1 MDMRPTLLLLPGL
14 LCDERLWRDQV
25 AGLADEADIAIAEL
39 TQDDSIGGMAA
50 RAIAMLDAR
59 GTQDFA
65 VCGLSMGGY
74 VAIEVWRQATARVTR
89 LALLDTSARADTEA
103 QTRRRRGLMAL
114 TRTGQFKGVTPRLL
128 PSLIHPDRLGTP
140 LADEVRAMAERIGRE
155 AFLRQQQAIMTRV
168 DSRGDLARVA
178 VPTLVGVGA
187 EDILTPPELAEE
199 MAALIPGATLRR
211 FTGSG
216 HLPTMEVPELVNAA
230 LRDWLAPTGHG
241 FP

>member
-25 AGLADEADIAIAEL
+25 SGLAEIADIAIADM
-39 TQDDSIGGMAA
+39 TRDDSVAGMAA

-59 GTQDFA
+59 GSGAFA

-74 VAIEVWRQATARVTR
+74 VAIEVWRQATSRVTR

-155 AFLRQQQAIMTRV
+155 AFLRQQQAIMTRP
-168 DSRGDLARVA
+168 DSRADLLRVG

-199 MAALIPGATLRR
+199 MAALIPGATLVR
-211 FTGSG
+211 FAGSG
-216 HLPTMEVPELVNAA
+216 HLPTMEVPEAVNAA
-230 LRDWLAPTGHG
+230 LRDWLDRAGR
-241 FP
+241 

>member
-1 MDMRPTLLLLPGL
+1 MDMRPLLLLPGL

-25 AGLADEADIAIAEL
+25 TDLGDVADIAIADF
-39 TQDDSIGGMAA
+39 TQDDSIAGMAA

-59 GTQDFA
+59 GIENFA

-74 VAIEVWRQATARVTR
+74 VATEVWRQATARVTH
-89 LALLDTSARADTEA
+89 LALLDTSARADSEA
-103 QTRRRRGLMAL
+103 QTQRRRGLMAL
-114 TRTGQFKGVTPRLL
+114 TRSGQFKGVTPRLL

-168 DSRGDLARVA
+168 DSRGDLPRVA

-187 EDILTPPELAEE
+187 HDILTPPELAEE
-199 MAALIPGATLRR
+199 MAALIPGATLVR
-211 FTGSG
+211 FAGSG
-216 HLPTMEVPELVNAA
+216 HLPTMEVPEDVNAA
-230 LRDWLAPTGHG
+230 LRDWLAR
-241 FP
+241 